1 MEFNKLPIWLQ
12 SMPYGADNEPDD
24 SGANDG
30 QQQQN
35 SGNQPN
41 PGSGQQNPPAGNAGD
56 DEDDP
61 YKGLSL
67 KEVKRLLAETE
78 DKKKTAETERDSYK
92 TKVDE
97 EARKTRSK
105 EENLEADNQNLMTE
119 NQALKGVNA
128 KLAIINAILMDD
140 RYQWNNVE
148 VVAGQLNS
156 EVVKVNDD
164 GKVDGLKKELDRVA
178 KENAWML
185 KANDQG
191 QQQNNGGQGPTGF
204 QPGQGGANGGG
215 VNQPN
220 IDQLVKVMPALQ
232 SRR

>member
-67 KEVKRLLAETE
+67 SL
-78 DKKKTAETERDSYK
+78 
-92 TKVDE
+92 
-97 EARKTRSK
+97 
-105 EENLEADNQNLMTE
+105 
-119 NQALKGVNA
+119 
-128 KLAIINAILMDD
+128 IHI
-140 RYQWNNVE
+140 
-148 VVAGQLNS
+148 
-156 EVVKVNDD
+156 
-164 GKVDGLKKELDRVA
+164 
-178 KENAWML
+178 
-185 KANDQG
+185 
-191 QQQNNGGQGPTGF
+191 
-204 QPGQGGANGGG
+204 
-215 VNQPN
+215 
-220 IDQLVKVMPALQ
+220 
-232 SRR
+232 